1 MVRRFLC
8 VRIDKIRIKMHDHI
22 VRTLVDVKYVQ
33 ELKKNVIS
41 LYILDFIKC
50 TFKIGDGVMKIS
62 NSALIVMKGKKNQRS
77 L

>member
-41 LYILDFIKC
+41 LYIYL
-50 TFKIGDGVMKIS
+50 T
-62 NSALIVMKGKKNQRS
+62 S
-77 L
+77 LNVHLKLEMELWKFQTVLSL

>member
-1 MVRRFLC
+1 
-8 VRIDKIRIKMHDHI
+8 MHDHI

-62 NSALIVMKGKKNQRS
+62 NSALIVDLYK